1 MIPGRGRIRFTI
13 LDIQILG
20 IKREKVIKNY
30 CNLFYLNVCRFTN
43 EGVRALRNPVV
54 AGCNLNWQKGV
65 KMPTYSSRF
74 LFSNIL
80 GNTHFIFKCKYVD
93 HFISYFI
100 FFVTLKN
107 CIFFNN
113 MFKLNY
119 FLYIEKISENQENI
133 YFTFRI

>member
-20 IKREKVIKNY
+20 IKTEKVM
-30 CNLFYLNVCRFTN
+30 
-43 EGVRALRNPVV
+43 GNPAV
-54 AGCNLNWQKGV
+54 AGCNLNRQKGV

-113 MFKLNY
+113 NMFKLNY